1 MGSTDQKF
9 WIRLLSIITTTFL
22 SKTLFLFTA
31 LIRLLYSFFLSLGC
45 PLITSA
51 FVIVLLRQLST
62 VILVSLS
69 SLNPSVSLFTSSY
82 PQCVSNASLIS
93 SSSSQRGDSAQCV
106 RCSHSRNS
114 IALFPRQRQQRKCPP
129 PPPPPPPLLPV
140 PLVVMFLV
148 LL

>member
-51 FVIVLLRQLST
+51 FVIVVSQLST

-129 PPPPPPPLLPV
+129 PPPPPFLPV